1 VREMPVL
8 RHLSGEE
15 TAGECGP
22 DGRSHVVFLVQG
34 AGGHSV
40 VRERSV

>member
-1 VREMPVL
+1 VREMV